1 VALPAR
7 RTLIPL
13 GFLYRSARISAWVF
27 IGVWFLMQ
35 FICGVASIS
44 DVNGGGVAYS
54 AHVGG
59 FLAGLLLVPLF
70 VQSQRVDRRVYH
82 GT

>member
-1 VALPAR
+1 
-7 RTLIPL
+7 
-13 GFLYRSARISAWVF
+13 
-27 IGVWFLMQ
+27 MQ
-35 FICGVASIS
+35 FICGVASIR

-70 VQSQRVDRRVYH
+70 VQSQRVDSIRAYH